1 MWKYPKYRHLLTPCY
16 LCATATAHRAW
27 LIGGGSSGGGCRAI
41 RVVHCG
47 AVGSVE
53 CGTFSDN
60 ICLNCS
66 TADDSKPTWQ
76 TYDICTPSSVSP
88 SIGVVFPQMRHFIRA
103 IMVVTG
109 VDFATAISPE
119 IVQVLYD
126 E

>member
-27 LIGGGSSGGGCRAI
+27 LIGGGCCAI

-60 ICLNCS
+60 ICLN
-66 TADDSKPTWQ
+66 
-76 TYDICTPSSVSP
+76 SP
-88 SIGVVFPQMRHFIRA
+88 QQMTQNQPGRH
-103 IMVVTG
+103 TT
-109 VDFATAISPE
+109 FAPLPAS
-119 IVQVLYD
+119 LHL
-126 E
+126 